1 MKQSK
6 VFALLNNKY
15 VNLSKKHK
23 IVADFVLN
31 NYDKAAF
38 MTAKK
43 ISEAVNISE
52 STVVRFSKKIGYEG
66 FPEFQEDLRDSIKRI
81 LTTKQKLYS
90 KVDMSTF
97 EDSIKSSFEYDI
109 NSIKKTM
116 SNIDFDA
123 LKKAVDTIM
132 SSKSVYIL
140 GLRSSKVLADYFSFY
155 LNFFHENVKSINHGA
170 SDIIDQ
176 LINLKEGDMLIC
188 ISFPRYSNQILE
200 YAKIINDKGIK
211 LLALTDS
218 IDSPIVE
225 FSTHFLLADYSID
238 SFIDSHVSPMSLI
251 NAIVMA
257 IAQQNQDLVNSKFQ
271 KLEDIWL
278 KYNVYL

>member
-6 VFALLNNKY
+6 VFVLLNDKY
-15 VNLSKKHK
+15 SNLSKKHK
-23 IVADFVLN
+23 IIADFVLN

-43 ISEAVNISE
+43 IAERVGISE
-52 STVVRFSKKIGYEG
+52 STVVRFAKKIGYEG

-97 EDSIKSSFEYDI
+97 EDSVKSSFEYDI
-109 NSIKKTM
+109 NSIKKTI
-116 SNIDFDA
+116 SNIDFEA
-123 LKKAVDTIM
+123 LKKAVESIMNSGTIY
-132 SSKSVYIL
+132 VL

-155 LNFFHENVKSINHGA
+155 LNFFHPHVKSINHGA

-176 LINLKEGDMLIC
+176 LINLEKGDMLIC
-188 ISFPRYSNQILE
+188 ISFPRYSNQIVE
-200 YAKIINDKGIK
+200 YAKIISDKGIK
-211 LLALTDS
+211 LLAITDS
-218 IDSPIVE
+218 MDSPIIE
-225 FSTHFLLADYSID
+225 YSSDYLLADYSIE
-238 SFIDSHVSPMSLI
+238 SFIDSHVSPMALI

-257 IAQQNQDLVNSKFQ
+257 IAQQNQDLVHTKFQ

-278 KYNVYL
+278 KYKVYL

>member
-1 MKQSK
+1 MKKSK
-6 VFALLNNKY
+6 IFENLNKNYK
-15 VNLSKKHK
+15 NLSKKHK
-23 IVADFVLN
+23 IIADFVLN

-38 MTAKK
+38 MTAKQ
-43 ISEAVNISE
+43 IGEEVGISE
-52 STVVRFSKKIGYEG
+52 STVVRFAKKIGYNG
-66 FPEFQEDLRDSIKRI
+66 FPEFQEELRDSIKRI

-109 NSIKKTM
+109 NSIKKTV

-123 LKKAVDTIM
+123 LKEVVDDVM
-132 SSKSVYIL
+132 SSNSVYIL

-155 LNFFHENVKSINHGA
+155 LNFFHENVRSVNHGV
-170 SDIIDQ
+170 SDILDQ

-200 YAKIINDKGIK
+200 YAKIIRERGVK

-218 IDSPIVE
+218 VDSPIVE
-225 FSTHFLLADYSID
+225 YSTHYLLADYSID
-238 SFIDSHVSPMSLI
+238 SFIDSHVSPMALI

-257 IAQQNQDLVNSKFQ
+257 IAQQNKDLVNNKFQ
-271 KLEDIWL
+271 NLEEIWL
-278 KYNVYL
+278 KHNVYL

>member
-1 MKQSK
+1 MKKSK
-6 VFALLNNKY
+6 VFELLKSEY
-15 VNLSKKHK
+15 KFLSKKHK
-23 IVADFVLN
+23 IIADFVLN
-31 NYDKAAF
+31 NYDRAAF
-38 MTAKK
+38 MTAKR
-43 ISEAVNISE
+43 IGDEINISE
-52 STVVRFSKKIGYEG
+52 STVVRFAKKIGYRG
-66 FPEFQEDLRDSIKRI
+66 FPEFQEELRDSIKRI

-97 EDSIKSSFEYDI
+97 EDSVRSSFEYDI

-116 SNIDFDA
+116 NKLDFAA
-123 LKKAVDTIM
+123 LKESVDSIM
-132 SSKSVYIL
+132 SSNSIYIL

-155 LNFFHENVKSINHGA
+155 LNFFHENVRSVNHGA

-188 ISFPRYSNQILE
+188 ISFPRYSNQIIE
-200 YAKIINDKGIK
+200 YAKIIRSKGVK

-218 IDSPIVE
+218 MDSPIIE
-225 FSTHFLLADYSID
+225 YSTHSLIADYSID
-238 SFIDSHVSPMSLI
+238 SFIDSHVAPMALI
-251 NAIVMA
+251 NAIVMG
-257 IAQQNQDLVNSKFQ
+257 IAQQNKDLVNSKFQ

>member
-52 STVVRFSKKIGYEG
+52 STVVRFAKKIGYEG